1 MGGGRAPLTSPRL
14 AHEGHD
20 LAWRQR
26 EGEVLEHLEARAA
39 GVTGRSQETLS
50 QTRFQAPCCP
60 GLSGRLP
67 EPPPP
72 RLLKGRHR
80 YTQVAGQR
88 PSPVLSPDRT
98 SPASTRCRSP
108 EADVVK

>member
-60 GLSGRLP
+60 GLSCRLP
-67 EPPPP
+67 EPPPTPLIERETQIHTGRRTASLSRPQP
-72 RLLKGRHR
+72 R
-80 YTQVAGQR
+80 QN
-88 PSPVLSPDRT
+88 
-98 SPASTRCRSP
+98 
-108 EADVVK
+108 